1 MLVRKL
7 SKHGKSL
14 ALVIDKCILDLLG
27 IDEDTPLVLSTDGTR
42 LQIAPTTADQLERHR
57 RFSEVLEDTNRQ
69 YGEAPQALADS

>member
-69 YGEAPQALADS
+69 YGEALQALADS